1 MSAAYDR
8 NSRDPAAYVLEE
20 HVIRLLEHV
29 PYDNSITE
37 ERLATLL
44 GLKRADI
51 TALVDELQSENRPG
65 GRLLHRTRGRDG
77 PVRRVPWES
86 TESRWKEHE
95 LYSPLAGALVTSVP
109 TKMGTRGAEL
119 VEGEWFH
126 VEVNRSLGGRSTGR
140 WSRPDLTMVAL
151 RRYEYLPG
159 PYVEVVP
166 IEVKG
171 PELDEVNVEG
181 VYQTLALLKAGTRAY
196 AAFHLGYEESK
207 WREPFEIVQH
217 EGEKVGVGIIGI
229 RDPREP
235 LTWIIEPKAPRREPD
250 PSELNAFIH
259 EQLAHGGP
267 WLRQAIERAQA
278 AQNGAQDDAPGFVRR
293 QTASDARKDPTP
305 PDFPSLWTQG

>member
-8 NSRDPAAYVLEE
+8 NSRDPAAYELEE
-20 HVIRLLEHV
+20 HVMRLLEHV

-51 TALVDELQSENRPG
+51 TALVDELEDENRPG
-65 GRLLHRTRGRDG
+65 GRLLYRTRGPYA
-77 PVRRVPWES
+77 PVRRATWQN
-86 TESRWKEHE
+86 TKSRMKEAE
-95 LYSPLAGALVTSVP
+95 LYSPLAGALVTP
-109 TKMGTRGAEL
+109 IGTEYGTRGAEL

-126 VEVNRSLGGRSTGR
+126 VEVNRPLGRRSTGR

-171 PELDEVNVEG
+171 PDPSEINVQG

-196 AAFHLGYEESK
+196 AAFYLGYEESE
-207 WREPFEIVQH
+207 WREPLEVVQH

-229 RDPREP
+229 RDPRDP

-305 PDFPSLWTQG
+305 PDFLSLWTQG